1 MNNQT
6 GNEINIEKGQVI
18 KISRSEI
25 KTIIKDENNLII
37 VKNNGEKLVINDFFN
52 TSENYFIVEMDGV
65 QYKASLTPNS
75 DKLELIFNKL
85 DDVTDTENLL
95 GLTGGEWFSI
105 AIGAAV
111 LGAGIAIASSSSSSS
126 SGSSNHVTPP
136 QPTEKELV
144 EKLIVDKSL
153 DLKKII
159 DAAKNLVDKAAEAT
173 EKAQKTGDEKDLDL
187 ALEAHKDATTALAL
201 IDKLKSELN
210 ELIEQGEKLNVDSKI
225 IDQAKELLTTN
236 TDSFGKT
243 LDELG
248 KLLEKLQLELEQKK
262 AIDDTDTA
270 IDDLPD
276 DASDKEKAEV
286 KAKLDNAA

>member
-25 KTIIKDENNLII
+25 KTIIKDDNNLII

-85 DDVTDTENLL
+85 DDATDSENLL

-126 SGSSNHVTPP
+126 GGSSDHVTPP
-136 QPTEKELV
+136 QPTEKELA

-159 DAAKNLVDKAAEAT
+159 DAAKSLVDKAAEAT

-201 IDKLKSELN
+201 IDKLKTELN

-236 TDSFGKT
+236 TDSLGKT

-276 DASDKEKAEV
+276 DASDK
-286 KAKLDNAA
+286 